1 MRRRRLTALLA
12 AGLLALAM
20 IGCGGGEEIAP
31 QVPGEPA
38 DVRIP
43 EAAEPPGGTDPDAAA
58 EETTGEDT
66 GTTDDSTTEEGTT
79 DGTTPA
85 PETEE
90 PAAPVD
96 PAGAAVPDEGG
107 GTAAPE
113 AAPDGPANDT
123 PPPAGS
129 DAEQFEDFCA
139 QNPGA
144 C

>member
-1 MRRRRLTALLA
+1 MRGRRLTVLLA
-12 AGLLALAM
+12 AGLLCLAM
-20 IGCGGGEEIAP
+20 IGCGGGDPIAP

-43 EAAEPPGGTDPDAAA
+43 EADEPPGGTDANATD
-58 EETTGEDT
+58 EGTTGEDT
-66 GTTDDSTTEEGTT
+66 GTTGEPTTEEGTA

-85 PETEE
+85 PEATAE
-90 PAAPVD
+90 PVD
-96 PAGAAVPDEGG
+96 PAGATVPDEGG
-107 GTAAPE
+107 GAAAPE
-113 AAPDGPANDT
+113 TAPDSPENDT